1 MGASHENVFRV
12 CRPSMRRLL
21 LRRRVGVRAVRWRC
35 SDRFRL
41 IASLVRVSAY
51 YGQHLSQVHSSIRRA
66 LRDRKSL
73 LGPDTLHGERCT
85 FCQVSI
91 APHALNEEKM
101 EALPYELLE
110 DIFILAFTDGGRTA
124 CSVSLVSR
132 RMRHLSSRYRFHSV
146 ALRSR
151 TLQIAS
157 FLATFALQR
166 ARYRDAGPLLR
177 HLYIASPATSSYH
190 WFSRYVHD
198 PDGWPHFG
206 TAFVGHALA
215 LLALV
220 ASELT
225 TLVLVQCPSE
235 LLDPIGRTGFPNL
248 QELTVVGGRELI
260 FATHGEAIAV
270 HAPEPLYPH
279 VVRLNLISPVVLFSH
294 WTMHAPHV
302 TDLRLSGSARQD
314 YIDEDIRD
322 VLLRNLRAGGE
333 LFASY

>member
-1 MGASHENVFRV
+1 
-12 CRPSMRRLL
+12 
-21 LRRRVGVRAVRWRC
+21 
-35 SDRFRL
+35 
-41 IASLVRVSAY
+41 
-51 YGQHLSQVHSSIRRA
+51 
-66 LRDRKSL
+66 
-73 LGPDTLHGERCT
+73 
-85 FCQVSI
+85 
-91 APHALNEEKM
+91 M

-110 DIFILAFTDGGRTA
+110 DIFILAFSDGGHTA

-157 FLATFALQR
+157 FLATFALAR
-166 ARYRDAGPLLR
+166 ARYREARPMLR

-190 WFSRYVHD
+190 WFSRYVHN

-220 ASELT
+220 ASELK

-248 QELTVVGGRELI
+248 QELTVVGGRQL
-260 FATHGEAIAV
+260 ATHGEAIAV
-270 HAPEPLYPH
+270 HAPETLYP
-279 VVRLNLISPVVLFSH
+279 RLVQLDLISPVVLFSH
-294 WTMHAPHV
+294 WSTHAPHV
-302 TDLRLSGSARQD
+302 THLRLSGSARQD

-322 VLLRNLRAGGE
+322 VLLRNLRADDVPSIFPDLERFVVQTYHIPRSFQSLRNPRSSPALARFTEVELKQMQEDGHHGFELRPTSTFQSVEELESATHRDWVDRVGGG
-333 LFASY
+333 AGWWTRT